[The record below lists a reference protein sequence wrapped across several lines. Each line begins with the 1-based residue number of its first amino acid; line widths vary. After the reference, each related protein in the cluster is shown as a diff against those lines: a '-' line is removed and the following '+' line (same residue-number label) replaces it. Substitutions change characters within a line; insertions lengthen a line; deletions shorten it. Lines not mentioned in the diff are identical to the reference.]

1 MRARVEFRKPSGRGL
16 ALGCVLG
23 MALLPGMP
31 IAGQYPQFPTT
42 NSGRNGQNYPDNS
55 GQFGKDSNSPE
66 KKRIKMLN
74 AERQKALVSETEKL
88 LKLAKEFND
97 ELAAADDSG
106 RLSGQQLR
114 KLDEIGKLAKSVK
127 EKMSYSVVGV
137 PDISAPLTI
146 HPGIE

>member
-1 MRARVEFRKPSGRGL
+1 
-16 ALGCVLG
+16 

-66 KKRIKMLN
+66 KKRIRMLN

-106 RLSGQQLR
+106 RLSGQQLH

-137 PDISAPLTI
+137 PDISPPLTI

>member
-1 MRARVEFRKPSGRGL
+1 
-16 ALGCVLG
+16 
-23 MALLPGMP
+23 MP

-137 PDISAPLTI
+137 PDISPPLTI